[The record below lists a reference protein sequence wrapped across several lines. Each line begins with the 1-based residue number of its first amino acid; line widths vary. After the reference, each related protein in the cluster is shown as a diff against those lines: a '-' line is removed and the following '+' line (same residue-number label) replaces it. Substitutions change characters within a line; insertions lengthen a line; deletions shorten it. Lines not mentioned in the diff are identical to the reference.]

1 MKTDMY
7 VQMALGEAK
16 QSFGA
21 LSSLGLKERR
31 HHLCRSRISLWKGNL
46 EWRLIWGKPW
56 HATRVEKVADFK
68 AYCSLFF
75 SHTHTH
81 MYIYIYR
88 IIYSYLILLVWSG
101 GFKWPWYVPRGWLSS
116 RALHCTN
123 FSLQGQVMM
132 INGLWRVFR
141 RLPFFDPF
149 GQV

>member
-7 VQMALGEAK
+7 VQTALGEAK

-75 SHTHTH
+75 SHAHTYV
-81 MYIYIYR
+81 YIYTELYILTW
-88 IIYSYLILLVWSG
+88 SYWCDLVASNDHDMFQEADFLHVLCTALTSHCRAKSWWLMVSG
-101 GFKWPWYVPRGWLSS
+101 GFSDG
-116 RALHCTN
+116 C
-123 FSLQGQVMM
+123 
-132 INGLWRVFR
+132 
-141 RLPFFDPF
+141 PFFDPF